1 MVKPLIILLLSCNLC
16 KWFLINHF
24 VVNYF
29 LTPSFREYRYRFA
42 LIKWRKNLQ
51 IVLSNFLKKKLLIK
65 EPSQLGATSSYNEY
79 SLFKGSAAYAATEHG
94 HQKMRSARE
103 NQKLIQGLTKKFNC
117 SISSRNEL
125 KQTHNMAVI
134 MTKKH
139 ISTNMSD
146 LRRK

>member
-1 MVKPLIILLLSCNLC
+1 M
-16 KWFLINHF
+16 
-24 VVNYF
+24 
-29 LTPSFREYRYRFA
+29 TPSFREYRYRFA
-42 LIKWRKNLQ
+42 LIKWKKNLQ

-103 NQKLIQGLTKKFNC
+103 NQKLIEGLTKKFDC

-134 MTKKH
+134 MTKEH
-139 ISTNMSD
+139 ILTNMSD